1 MPILDHFGIIA
12 PFYDRVIGQREPR
25 RLIELLGLPRG
36 GALLDAGG
44 GTGRVSQAL
53 QAMVDLV
60 VVADESAEML
70 VQAAQKPGLRPTQAR
85 VERLP
90 FADGTFE
97 RIIMIDALHHV
108 ANQQHTADELW
119 RVLKPG
125 GQIVIEEP
133 DIRTFAVKLVA
144 LGEKLALMRSHF
156 LSPIQIASLFQAKK
170 SPSARSRIEVEGW
183 NAWVVIEKG

>member
-1 MPILDHFGIIA
+1 
-12 PFYDRVIGQREPR
+12 
-25 RLIELLGLPRG
+25 
-36 GALLDAGG
+36 
-44 GTGRVSQAL
+44 
-53 QAMVDLV
+53 
-60 VVADESAEML
+60 ML